1 MPRGGLS
8 NNAKCDAIEE
18 AFKKNSQEVDLS
30 DSYLG
35 DTKCELIVR
44 EFRRHGTKTALNLRG
59 NHIQTDG
66 AVALSQLIRSCD
78 RLLRLN
84 LEWNNV
90 GTLDHG
96 IFELSNALMVNVS
109 LKELDLRNN
118 NIGPDGAIAL
128 SKALKRNQVLS
139 TLDLRWN
146 DIGSIGGQALL
157 EAVQVNQTCASILL
171 SGNNIPL
178 HLCAS
183 IDKCLS
189 NQKAGDGDQE
199 LLDYLSDKEHSDQL
213 LSTSNQQLYE
223 MQQKLQEHELT
234 GQEFAIRL
242 AKQSEISSRL
252 QAELME
258 TKDIL
263 EKTKQTRQEIDEK
276 MTKEISFMSEN
287 RLKLEKECILL
298 KDKVAMLQVENHH
311 HEQEYSS
318 ALERARDEKREAQ
331 AEKKR
336 LDLAFQSTNMELERC
351 REQLHDERQR
361 SNKGRIEAQEI
372 SNEKYRAMEQKFL
385 AYRKETDERLARLE
399 KEKSKAE
406 EARKIAVNQAER
418 CQSELLGE
426 QMKRENA
433 IAEVESHLQRELE
446 SRISISLK
454 GLEAR
459 IKTVQEARDEVQG
472 QMTRQTVELARLQEQ
487 QVEQLKSYEQEI
499 LKEKQT
505 TGRVSEQLMKVEE
518 EKVQLNGQVRKL
530 TDQHEL
536 MAKRLSEWEEKYET
550 NQKLHE
556 EFVANLT
563 ASLSQDRV
571 AWERTIEDKSRQVG
585 TLEKK
590 LQQQTKELRELSQ
603 SQEYR
608 LNKLSDSIVSY
619 LKDRFTQEKQLLV
632 VKDPHECLG
641 NE

>member
-1 MPRGGLS
+1 
-8 NNAKCDAIEE
+8 
-18 AFKKNSQEVDLS
+18 
-30 DSYLG
+30 
-35 DTKCELIVR
+35 
-44 EFRRHGTKTALNLRG
+44 
-59 NHIQTDG
+59 
-66 AVALSQLIRSCD
+66 
-78 RLLRLN
+78 
-84 LEWNNV
+84 
-90 GTLDHG
+90 
-96 IFELSNALMVNVS
+96 
-109 LKELDLRNN
+109 
-118 NIGPDGAIAL
+118 
-128 SKALKRNQVLS
+128 
-139 TLDLRWN
+139 
-146 DIGSIGGQALL
+146 
-157 EAVQVNQTCASILL
+157 
-171 SGNNIPL
+171 
-178 HLCAS
+178 
-183 IDKCLS
+183 
-189 NQKAGDGDQE
+189 
-199 LLDYLSDKEHSDQL
+199 
-213 LSTSNQQLYE
+213 
-223 MQQKLQEHELT
+223 
-234 GQEFAIRL
+234 
-242 AKQSEISSRL
+242 
-252 QAELME
+252 
-258 TKDIL
+258 
-263 EKTKQTRQEIDEK
+263 
-276 MTKEISFMSEN
+276 
-287 RLKLEKECILL
+287 
-298 KDKVAMLQVENHH
+298 
-311 HEQEYSS
+311 
-318 ALERARDEKREAQ
+318 
-331 AEKKR
+331 
-336 LDLAFQSTNMELERC
+336 MELERC